1 MLKIHGARMI
11 GNSCLVLLSIFEPKQ
26 REPLPCEK
34 FPNAPDPSYLSVCNI
49 ILFLVLICLRICD
62 LSEEIFKKNPYECF
76 IPYRGARIF
85 ERNKLR
91 DTVLHVTTPSDTQ

>member
-62 LSEEIFKKNPYECF
+62 LNEEILKKTLMSVSSLIVGPASLKEISSEIRF
-76 IPYRGARIF
+76 YR
-85 ERNKLR
+85 
-91 DTVLHVTTPSDTQ
+91 